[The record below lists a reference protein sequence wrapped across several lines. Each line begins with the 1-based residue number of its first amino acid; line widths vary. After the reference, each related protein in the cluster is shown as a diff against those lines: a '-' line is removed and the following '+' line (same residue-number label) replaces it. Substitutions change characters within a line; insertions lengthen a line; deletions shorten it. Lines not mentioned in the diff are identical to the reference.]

1 MGEELLQRVGD
12 RADGKRR
19 LIDSDKTEGACM
31 LVACLSEEYS
41 DFKLVDPV
49 STPQG
54 VT

>member
-41 DFKLVDPV
+41 EYSSWWILFLP
-49 STPQG
+49 PRG
-54 VT
+54 